1 MKVLLTSPPGQT
13 TERWP
18 PLGLLYL
25 ASSIKQH
32 RGDEVVVLDAFCM
45 NLSPEQLA
53 ERIVRE
59 RPDLVGLSTSTHTF
73 LESIRALEEV
83 SRALPETIIAMGGYH
98 ATFAAE
104 QILKEY
110 PFVDYIFKGEAERS
124 LVELLDR
131 VEKGREPADFEGISY
146 MAGKEYVS
154 RESALIENL
163 DELPFPDRD
172 MLGGIDYGYVFQGI
186 PLTFGKF
193 TTINTSRGCPYSC
206 SYCSC
211 ATFSRHKLR
220 YRSPENVI
228 EEVQL
233 LYDKGYRDVVIV
245 DDNFTQKKDRVER
258 ICELINERHIKMRF
272 YCEGRVNNASPE
284 MFRKMKKAGFE
295 VIFFGAESAS
305 RRVLEYYHKK
315 LDPEQTMAAVRNAKK
330 ANLLVITSF
339 IIGAPVERQEDMR
352 ETVDLIRKLRPHGV
366 EINVLDILIGTQLWD
381 DISNMG
387 KIGAQDWQTNHRVY
401 DYLGDISS
409 REDLKSMR
417 RAGYAA
423 YIRALASPAN
433 TVEISRL
440 LIHNSAAR
448 NIVFKNFFNPSA
460 FRTLRL
466 MSGKK

>member
-1 MKVLLTSPPGQT
+1 MKILLTSPPGQT

-32 RGDEVVVLDAFCM
+32 RSDEVIVLDAFCM
-45 NLSPEQLA
+45 NLSREQLA
-53 ERIVRE
+53 ERIIRE
-59 RPDLVGLSTSTHTF
+59 RPDFIGLSTSTHTF
-73 LESIRALEEV
+73 LESIHALEEV
-83 SRALPETIIAMGGYH
+83 SKALPGTIIAMGGYH

-104 QILKEY
+104 QILREY
-110 PFVDYIFKGEAERS
+110 PFVNYIFKGEAERS
-124 LVELLDR
+124 LVELLDAI
-131 VEKGREPADFEGISY
+131 EKGGPPVDVEGISY
-146 MAGKEYVS
+146 VADGEYIS
-154 RESALIENL
+154 HEPTLIENL

-172 MLGGIDYGYVFQGI
+172 MLDGIEYGYMFQGI

-193 TTINTSRGCPYSC
+193 TTLNTSRGCPYSC

-228 EEVQL
+228 EEIQL

-305 RRVLEYYHKK
+305 RRVLDYYHKK

-339 IIGAPVERQEDMR
+339 IIGAPVEHQEDMA
-352 ETVDLIRKLRPHGV
+352 ETIDLIKKLRPHGV

-381 DISNMG
+381 DINGMG
-387 KIGAQDWQTNHRVY
+387 KVGPQDWQTNHRIY
-401 DYLGDISS
+401 DYMGDIHS
-409 REDLKSMR
+409 RDELESMR
-417 RAGYAA
+417 RTGYSA

-433 TVEISRL
+433 LGEISGL

-448 NIVFKNFFNPSA
+448 DIVFKNFFNPNVIK
-460 FRTLRL
+460 TIRL
-466 MSGKK
+466 MSGR

>member
-1 MKVLLTSPPGQT
+1 MKILLTSPPGQT

-32 RGDEVVVLDAFCM
+32 RQDEVVVLDAFCM
-45 NLSPEQLA
+45 NLTREQLV
-53 ERIVRE
+53 ERIVSE
-59 RPDLVGLSTSTHTF
+59 RPDFIGLSTSTHTF
-73 LESIRALEEV
+73 LESIHALEEV
-83 SRALPETIIAMGGYH
+83 SKALPGTIIAMGGYH

-110 PFVDYIFKGEAERS
+110 PFVDYVFKGEAERS
-124 LVELLDR
+124 LVELLDH
-131 VEKGREPADFEGISY
+131 VDNGREPVDVDGISY
-146 MAGKEYVS
+146 MAGEKYVG
-154 RESALIENL
+154 REVALIEDL

-172 MLGGIDYGYVFQGI
+172 LLGEIDYGYVFQGI

-228 EEVQL
+228 EEIQI

-245 DDNFTQKKDRVER
+245 DDNFTQKRDRVER

-315 LDPEQTMAAVRNAKK
+315 LDPEQTIVAVQNAKK
-330 ANLLVITSF
+330 ANLLVVTSF
-339 IIGAPVERQEDMR
+339 IIGAPIESHKDMED
-352 ETVDLIRKLRPHGV
+352 TIDLIRKLRPHGV
-366 EINVLDILIGTQLWD
+366 EINVLDILIGTQIWD
-381 DISNMG
+381 DLNGMG
-387 KIGAQDWQTNHRVY
+387 KVGAQDWQTNHRVY
-401 DYLGDISS
+401 DYMSDKWGRDEL
-409 REDLKSMR
+409 ESMR
-417 RAGYAA
+417 KKGYEA
-423 YIRALASPAN
+423 YIKALSSPSN
-433 TVEISRL
+433 LGEITRL
-440 LIHNSAAR
+440 LICNGAAR
-448 NIVFKNFFNPSA
+448 NILFKNFFNPSL
-460 FRTLRL
+460 FKTLRL
-466 MSGKK
+466 MSGQ